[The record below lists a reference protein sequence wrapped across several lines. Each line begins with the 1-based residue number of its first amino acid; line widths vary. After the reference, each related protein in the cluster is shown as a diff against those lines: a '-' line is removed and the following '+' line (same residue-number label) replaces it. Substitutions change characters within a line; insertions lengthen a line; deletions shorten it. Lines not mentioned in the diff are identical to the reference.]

1 MISVL
6 TRLKVKINETYSNTD
21 FRTCDFYWKLL
32 WGVVGQYGNSTCKR
46 LVKTNFQCCNRSSSK
61 NIPTFKIKF
70 LITTDSRIH
79 NLRVEI
85 MLSFQFN
92 FIQVKTTVL
101 LQKQILFRRY
111 ISKMQ
116 FLMMINF
123 LIKSMFLSNSLIFF
137 SRLLSFFLC
146 FPDFF

>member
-1 MISVL
+1 MKLILILISEHAIFIGNYCGVL
-6 TRLKVKINETYSNTD
+6 LVNMET
-21 FRTCDFYWKLL
+21 
-32 WGVVGQYGNSTCKR
+32 Q